1 MSSPDPAERRRQ
13 RDAALRTLD
22 ESIAEHLAEA
32 ARSGELRSA
41 ESWGKPMAEMEGYQE
56 TPEAFRMPFKILKN
70 AGIAPP
76 EVALFHRRAALREQ
90 LERCADPAERAR
102 LQQTLSEL
110 EQAIALRLEGMRL
123 SGQV

>member
-90 LERCADPAERAR
+90 LERCADPAERTR